1 MMDSGTETD
10 QDIKAAKCILR
21 FKSVVKDIP
30 LPEKFTFPFSYD
42 PHPLAIIAAEELQ
55 NYISNQPALLH
66 DFGISDENNG
76 LGKMFGVLV
85 VKDKDNNPGYLA
97 AFSGK
102 LMGGNHFEG
111 FVPPVYDTL
120 DVNGF
125 YKKEES
131 ETHQINL
138 RIEELEKAPAYLGC
152 LDLMK
157 QKNMEYHAS
166 LFALKQEIKTAKLQ
180 RLIKRNEG
188 QSTLSDKDFDQLNEK
203 LNQESIVYH
212 YRLKDMIKY
221 WKCRLEGI
229 RDQLNIF
236 ENEIRALKEIRR
248 NRSVTLQKKIV

>member
-1 MMDSGTETD
+1 MMNRETETG
-10 QDIKAAKCILR
+10 QDIKAATCILR
-21 FKSVVKDIP
+21 FKLSVKDIP
-30 LPEKFTFPFSYD
+30 LPEKFTFPYSYE

-55 NYISNQPALLH
+55 ACISNQPVLLH

-152 LDLMK
+152 LDLMQ
-157 QKNMEYHAS
+157 QKNMEYHVS
-166 LFALKQEIKTAKLQ
+166 LSALKQEIKTAKLQ
-180 RLIKRNEG
+180 RSIKRNEG
-188 QSTLSDKDFDQLNEK
+188 QSSLSGEDFDQLNEK

-221 WKCRLEGI
+221 
-229 RDQLNIF
+229 
-236 ENEIRALKEIRR
+236 
-248 NRSVTLQKKIV
+248 